1 MVSGIGFSTT
11 TKKGPSGVSSKRH
24 FVKSYLGEVTKED
37 QYEAMKNF
45 EQKVM
50 NLPDAS
56 DRGLLTGDRI
66 VQKLNKR
73 LSKV

>member
-1 MVSGIGFSTT
+1 
-11 TKKGPSGVSSKRH
+11 
-24 FVKSYLGEVTKED
+24 
-37 QYEAMKNF
+37 MKNF